1 MIQPWQELDE
11 ETLVTTPIFTLGQR
25 HRVHPGNGHTGT
37 FFILETCPWVNI
49 IPITP
54 DQRVVL
60 IRQYRHGTREVC
72 LEIPGGLVDPGEDP
86 AVAAARELREETG
99 YAAESVDYLGEV
111 HPNPA
116 FLDNVLYS
124 YVARDAR
131 LVGTPRLEETE
142 DIEVVTYPLAEVP
155 GLIRAR
161 EITHALVICAF
172 HHLLLSGGPNTLAL
186 PRGSTPG
193 T

>member
-25 HRVHPGNGHTGT
+25 RRVHPGNGRTGT
-37 FFILETCPWVNI
+37 FFILETSPWVNI

-54 DQRVVL
+54 DQEVVL
-60 IRQYRHGTREVC
+60 IRQYRHGTCEVC

-99 YAAESVDYLGEV
+99 YAAERVDYLGEV

-124 YVARDAR
+124 YIARDAR

-142 DIEVVTYPLAEVP
+142 DIEVVTYPLAEIP
-155 GLIRAR
+155 SLIRTR

-172 HHLLLSGGPNTLAL
+172 HHLLLADHSDP
-186 PRGSTPG
+186 PRPWR
-193 T
+193 

>member
-25 HRVHPGNGHTGT
+25 RRVHPGNGHTGT
-37 FFILETCPWVNI
+37 FFILETSPWVNI

-54 DQRVVL
+54 DQQVVL

-99 YAAESVDYLGEV
+99 YAAEGVDYLGEV

-124 YVARDAR
+124 YIARDAR

-142 DIEVVTYPLAEVP
+142 DIEVVTYPLAEIP
-155 GLIRAR
+155 SLIRTR

-172 HHLLLSGGPNTLAL
+172 HHLLLADRSDPLGLS
-186 PRGSTPG
+186 R
-193 T
+193 

>member
-11 ETLVTTPIFTLGQR
+11 ETLVSTPIFTLGQR
-25 HRVHPGNGHTGT
+25 RRVHPGNGHTGT
-37 FFILETCPWVNI
+37 FFILETSPWVNI
-49 IPITP
+49 IPITR
-54 DQRVVL
+54 DDEVVL
-60 IRQYRHGTREVC
+60 IRQYRHGTCEVC

-99 YAAESVDYLGEV
+99 YAAERVDYLGEV

-124 YVARDAR
+124 YIARDAR

-142 DIEVVTYPLAEVP
+142 DIEVVTYPLAEIP
-155 GLIRAR
+155 SLIRTR

-172 HHLLLSGGPNTLAL
+172 HHLLLADRSDPLGLS
-186 PRGSTPG
+186 R
-193 T
+193 